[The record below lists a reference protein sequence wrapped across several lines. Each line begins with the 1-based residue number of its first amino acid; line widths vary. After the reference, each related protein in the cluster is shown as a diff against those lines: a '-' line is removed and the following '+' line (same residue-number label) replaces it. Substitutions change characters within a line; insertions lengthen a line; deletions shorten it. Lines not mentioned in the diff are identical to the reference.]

1 VTSATEPPSQTARIR
16 RWLLSDDPHIRTH
29 TAMSGLALVLMA
41 CCVGL
46 LLWLA
51 LNSHPPVGSSAGAW
65 CRWGPAGSHPG
76 HPPGL
81 DTPPERPSLTLPQ
94 MLWAITSAAVAYLVV
109 ADARDMLP
117 CMVAMVL
124 LFGSLGL
131 RMRQIV
137 GITVYALWPPAPPW
151 WPPGC

>member
-1 VTSATEPPSQTARIR
+1 
-16 RWLLSDDPHIRTH
+16 
-29 TAMSGLALVLMA
+29 
-41 CCVGL
+41 
-46 LLWLA
+46 
-51 LNSHPPVGSSAGAW
+51 
-65 CRWGPAGSHPG
+65 
-76 HPPGL
+76 
-81 DTPPERPSLTLPQ
+81 